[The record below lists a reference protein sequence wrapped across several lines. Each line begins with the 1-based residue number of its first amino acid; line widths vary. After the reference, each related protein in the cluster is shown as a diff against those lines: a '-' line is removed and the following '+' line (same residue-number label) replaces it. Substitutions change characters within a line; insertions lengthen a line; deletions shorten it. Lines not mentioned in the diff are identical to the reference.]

1 MREKVLD
8 TIKNAE
14 KALNPTDIM
23 NIIKPDNTVKDY
35 EELLEC
41 LRLLCQDGI
50 IRLTSGNGY
59 VMNELLVGKMDM
71 HVKGNGHVLVRDGE
85 DVFINKTNMNGA
97 LDKDI
102 VLVDYINSEHTEG
115 KVVRI
120 LKRSLGRGVAEVVN
134 NNGHFT
140 IKPLDN
146 LPYHVEIEKPEIEL
160 VDGLLV
166 HLDYV
171 KDIAKGRVLAKI
183 DYTIGHKNAI
193 HEHTPEG
200 KRTMLS
206 LIGSEFGRVFEFPQ
220 EVLDEVKEKGVK
232 STTTKDEI
240 DEAIK
245 KGMRDLRGETITTID
260 GKDTK
265 DIDDAINVTILPN
278 GNFLVT
284 VAIAYVSHYVE
295 RGSKV
300 WQFAEIKGCSD
311 YCGNKVGP
319 MLPIEYSNGVCSLWA
334 NEDRLAVVTEFELT
348 HSGEILHPEVFEAV
362 IRSKQKMNYDAVQDI
377 IDGKYTDD
385 TEGYTF
391 LKYTIKED
399 ETTADIAYKYG
410 MTEKELFDCNKDDKF
425 KDGEEINIPTRRVV
439 LNNYIASRIMKS
451 ELKSRGKIDFPSR
464 EGKHVFDENDNPID
478 KHKRVQRPAEEL
490 IENFM
495 IRANEAFA
503 EFMTRELSEIF
514 GKPVPFVY
522 RTHGEPNPKKVQEF
536 LDMLNVL
543 GVELPI
549 KINPEKVTCHDVQI
563 VLDSIKD
570 RPDYEVLADKA
581 LRMMQ
586 KARYTDY
593 NFGHFGIAST
603 LYCHSTSPIR
613 RMPDLVVQ
621 TMYKELIVEK
631 RRDPETLKFWEEYL
645 GLNCEKMSECEV
657 DAEQCEYAWEEY
669 LDATMMEDK
678 VGQTFEATINGLMS
692 DGFFVITDKLIEGK
706 VEYFLEK
713 IDADEILTLDDQN
726 EIAAFVNEYQ
736 KLFTDK
742 YDYNE
747 KMFGYS
753 RNNRVCLR
761 YGDRILVVCTGAYPE
776 RREVD
781 FTMVR
786 KI

>member
-1 MREKVLD
+1 MVGVLD
-8 TIKNAE
+8 E
-14 KALNPTDIM
+14 H
-23 NIIKPDNTVKDY
+23 
-35 EELLEC
+35 
-41 LRLLCQDGI
+41 
-50 IRLTSGNGY
+50 S
-59 VMNELLVGKMDM
+59 
-71 HVKGNGHVLVRDGE
+71 KGNGHLLVRGGE
-85 DVFINKTNMNGA
+85 DLFINRSNMNGA
-97 LDKDI
+97 HNKDT
-102 VLVDYINSEHTEG
+102 VLVDYANKDHTEG

-120 LKRSLGRGVAEVVN
+120 LKRSLGRGLGEVVN
-134 NNGHFT
+134 NNGVFS
-140 IKPLDN
+140 IKVLDE
-146 LPYHVEIEKPEIEL
+146 LPYHVEVEKTDINL
-160 VDGLLV
+160 VDGLIV

-171 KDIAKGRVLAKI
+171 KDLAKGRVLAKV
-183 DYTIGHKNAI
+183 DYVIGHKNAA
-193 HEHTPEG
+193 G
-200 KRTMLS
+200 KDTEIAM
-206 LIGSEFGRVFEFPQ
+206 IASEFGRRLDFPE
-220 EVLDEVKEKGVK
+220 EVLEEARKFKTTLSDE
-232 STTTKDEI
+232 
-240 DEAIK
+240 EAEEGLRNGRI
-245 KGMRDLRGETITTID
+245 DLRRETIVTID

-265 DIDDAINVTILPN
+265 DIDDAINTIILPN
-278 GNFLVT
+278 GNYLET
-284 VAIAYVSHYVE
+284 VAIADVSHYVKP
-295 RGSKV
+295 GSEIWKY
-300 WQFAEIKGCSD
+300 AEFKGNSD
-311 YCGNKVGP
+311 YLGNKVGP
-319 MLPIEYSNGVCSLWA
+319 MLPIELSNGICSLNP
-334 NEDRLAVVTEFELT
+334 NEDRFALCVRYELD
-348 HSGEILHPEVFEAV
+348 HAGNRHNPRVFMAV
-362 IRSKQKMNYDAVQDI
+362 IKSKKKMNYDAVQDI

-391 LKYTIKED
+391 LKYTVKKD

-410 MTEKELFDCNKDDKF
+410 MTEKELFDCNKDAKF

-692 DGFFVITDKLIEGK
+692 DGFCVITDKLIECKG
-706 VEYFLEK
+706 EYF
-713 IDADEILTLDDQN
+713 
-726 EIAAFVNEYQ
+726 
-736 KLFTDK
+736 
-742 YDYNE
+742 
-747 KMFGYS
+747 
-753 RNNRVCLR
+753 
-761 YGDRILVVCTGAYPE
+761 
-776 RREVD
+776 
-781 FTMVR
+781 
-786 KI
+786 